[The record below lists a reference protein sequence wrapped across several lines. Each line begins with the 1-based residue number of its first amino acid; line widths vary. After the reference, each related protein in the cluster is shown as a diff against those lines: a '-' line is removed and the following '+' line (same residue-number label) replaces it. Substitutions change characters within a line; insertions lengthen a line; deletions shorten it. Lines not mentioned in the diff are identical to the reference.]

1 MRPPF
6 RSKQEVIVDAPL
18 EAVWTFNMDLT
29 KIPEFHPRVFKVDVL
44 SGKAFREAGAPY
56 QCKPFGRKTHVH

>member
-6 RSKQEVIVDAPL
+6 RSKQEVIVNPPL

-29 KIPEFHPRVFKVDVL
+29 KISEFHPRVF
-44 SGKAFREAGAPY
+44 
-56 QCKPFGRKTHVH
+56 